1 MPISRVVKYY
11 VYPTHEGDVVKTY
24 VLDRPIAGIYV
35 DEAAGMLFGLD
46 VNADEQIVKFPLE
59 LE

>member
-11 VYPTHEGDVVKTY
+11 VHEGDVVKTY

>member
-1 MPISRVVKYY
+1 M
-11 VYPTHEGDVVKTY
+11 VKTY

-46 VNADEQIVKFPLE
+46 VNANE
-59 LE
+59 